1 MKGYEKM
8 VFVLILFTS
17 VLFVIMLDNAFSGGF
32 KRRSGID
39 MLSEIA
45 IKSREYKV
53 DLDVPLEKKIF
64 SFDGTLLNGY
74 LYKGNPKT
82 SVTVILIHGYKL
94 SHREMLG
101 FANFY
106 VNSCG
111 FNVLAPDLRGH
122 GESGGDYI
130 CFGVKDREDIL
141 AWIEYI
147 KQMIGS
153 KTKIVLHGIYMGAAT
168 ALMTGA
174 YNDENVYG
182 IIADCPYASGKEM
195 VKKKIKSKYKIAVNF
210 LYSVLDK
217 YVKIR
222 CKFSMEDSDVVE
234 YVKHIKCPV
243 LYIHGAS
250 DEEITPLNSYRLYEN
265 TNSEKELYIVLGAG
279 HAQSVLVETEKYMK
293 KVKNFIDVISSGQT
307 A

>member
-1 MKGYEKM
+1 M
-8 VFVLILFTS
+8 VFVLILFS
-17 VLFVIMLDNAFSGGF
+17 AVLFIIMLDNAFSGGF

-45 IKSREYKV
+45 LKSREYKV
-53 DLDVPLEKKIF
+53 NLDVPLEKKIF

-82 SVTVILIHGYKL
+82 TVTVILIHGYKL

-101 FANFY
+101 FADFY
-106 VNSCG
+106 VNSCR
-111 FNVLAPDLRGH
+111 FNVLTPDLRGH

-141 AWIEYI
+141 SWIEYI
-147 KQMIGS
+147 KQMMGGKS
-153 KTKIVLHGIYMGAAT
+153 KIILHGVSMGAAT

-174 YNDENVYG
+174 YNDECVCG

-210 LYSVLDK
+210 LYTLLNNYIK
-217 YVKIR
+217 LKCR
-222 CKFSMEDSDVVE
+222 FSMEDSDVVE

-250 DEEITPLNSYRLYEN
+250 DKEITPLNSYRLYEN
-265 TNSEKELYIVLGAG
+265 TPGEKELYIVIGAG
-279 HAQSVLVETEKYMK
+279 HAESVLVETENYIN
-293 KVKNFIDVISSGQT
+293 KVKKFINVIS
-307 A
+307 

>member
-1 MKGYEKM
+1 M
-8 VFVLILFTS
+8 VFVIILFS
-17 VLFVIMLDNAFSGGF
+17 GILFVITLDNAFSGGF
-32 KRRSGID
+32 RRRSGID

-64 SFDGTLLNGY
+64 SYDGTLLSGY
-74 LYKGNPKT
+74 LYKGRP
-82 SVTVILIHGYKL
+82 SAMVTVILIHGYKL

-101 FANFY
+101 FADFY

-141 AWIEYI
+141 SWIEYI
-147 KQMIGS
+147 KQMLGEN
-153 KTKIVLHGIYMGAAT
+153 TKIILHGVSMGAAT

-174 YNDENVYG
+174 YNDEAVCG
-182 IIADCPYASGKEM
+182 IIADCPYASGKDM
-195 VKKKIKSKYKIAVNF
+195 VKRKIRKKYRIAVN
-210 LYSVLDK
+210 LIYKILNL
-217 YVKIR
+217 YVKLR
-222 CKFSMEDSDVVE
+222 CRFSMEDSNVVE
-234 YVKHIKCPV
+234 YVKYIKCPV
-243 LYIHGAS
+243 LYIHGAV
-250 DEEITPLNSYRLYEN
+250 DKEITPLNSYQLYEN
-265 TNSEKELYIVLGAG
+265 TQSEKELYIVLGAG
-279 HAQSVLVETEKYMK
+279 HAESVMVETENYMK
-293 KVKNFIDVISSGQT
+293 KVKSFIKVISKGQS

>member
-1 MKGYEKM
+1 M
-8 VFVLILFTS
+8 VFVIILFTG
-17 VLFVIMLDNAFSGGF
+17 VLFVITLDNAFSGGF
-32 KRRSGID
+32 RRKSGID

-64 SFDGTLLNGY
+64 SYDGTLLSGY
-74 LYKGNPKT
+74 LYKGSPSA

-141 AWIEYI
+141 SWIEYI
-147 KQMIGS
+147 KQMLG
-153 KTKIVLHGIYMGAAT
+153 KNTKIILHGVSMGAAT

-174 YNDENVYG
+174 YNDDAVCG
-182 IIADCPYASGKEM
+182 IIADCPYASGKDM
-195 VKKKIKSKYKIAVNF
+195 VKRKIRKKYRIAVDFIYKILN
-210 LYSVLDK
+210 L
-217 YVKIR
+217 YVKLKCR
-222 CKFSMEDSDVVE
+222 FSMEDSNVVE
-234 YVKHIKCPV
+234 YVKYIKCPV
-243 LYIHGAS
+243 LYIHGAV
-250 DEEITPLNSYRLYEN
+250 DKEITPINSYELYEN
-265 TNSEKELYIVLGAG
+265 THSEKELYIVLGAG
-279 HAQSVLVETEKYMK
+279 HAESVMVETENYMK
-293 KVKNFIDVISSGQT
+293 KVKNFIKVISKGQS

>member
-8 VFVLILFTS
+8 VFVLILFCGI
-17 VLFVIMLDNAFSGGF
+17 LFVIMLDNAFCGGF

-53 DLDVPLEKKIF
+53 ELDVPLEKKIY

-74 LYKGNPKT
+74 LYRGRADT

-106 VNSCG
+106 VNVCG
-111 FNVLAPDLRGH
+111 FNVLTPDLRGH

-141 AWIEYI
+141 SWIEYL
-147 KQMIGS
+147 KQMMGKKI
-153 KTKIVLHGIYMGAAT
+153 KIVLHGVSMGAAT

-174 YNDENVYG
+174 YNDENVCG

-195 VKKKIKSKYKIAVNF
+195 VQKKIKNKYKIAVGF
-210 LYSVLDK
+210 LYTLLNN
-217 YVKIR
+217 YVKLKCR
-222 CKFSMEDSDVVE
+222 FSMEDSNVVE

-250 DEEITPLNSYRLYEN
+250 DKEITPLNSYRLYEN
-265 TNSEKELYIVLGAG
+265 THSEKELYIVLGAG
-279 HAQSVLVETEKYMK
+279 HAESVMVETENYMK
-293 KVKNFIDVISSGQT
+293 KVKQFINVISANQD